1 MRERTG
7 NIWKLAGPF
16 DWVVIPTSLSFR
28 ADGTA
33 VLGAGLARQAAER
46 WPDLPVD
53 YGEQLFVRKANTP
66 VLAHRPR
73 GMNPRNLILF
83 PTKPFNP
90 QAPHLGWRSPSDLE
104 LVQKSLQQLHDL
116 VPSLQGGLIY
126 IPDVGCGHGGLP
138 LAIVRQKIDE
148 QFKAMDRVVHVRSR

>member
-1 MRERTG
+1 MREKVG
-7 NIWKLAGPF
+7 NIWKLAGAF
-16 DWVVIPTSLSFR
+16 DWVVIPTSIAFK

-33 VLGAGLARQAAER
+33 VMGAGLAKQAVER
-46 WPDLPVD
+46 WPDLAVD
-53 YGEQLFVRKANTP
+53 YGEQLFVHKAATP

-73 GMNPRNLILF
+73 GFNPRNLILF

-104 LVQKSLQQLHDL
+104 LVQRSLRQLHDL
-116 VPSLQGGLIY
+116 IPTLSGGNIY

-138 LAIVRQKIDE
+138 LAIVRSKIAE
-148 QFKAMDRVVHVRSR
+148 QFKAVDRVVHVRSR